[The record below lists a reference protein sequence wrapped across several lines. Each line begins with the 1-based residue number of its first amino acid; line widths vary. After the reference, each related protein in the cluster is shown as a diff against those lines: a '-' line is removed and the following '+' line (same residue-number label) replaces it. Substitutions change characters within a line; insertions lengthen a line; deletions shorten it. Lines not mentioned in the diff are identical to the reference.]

1 MATLSEETTYYDNG
15 MALKKMLKQIGVE
28 FELLTGEHLGSFVNC
43 KMLWKGEVDFAIAS
57 NDTRLTEFF
66 EEEEEASI
74 ADSKIRT
81 VLPLYPEILFVV
93 YDGSLYPKSFEDLVV
108 GKRIGVG
115 PENSGTSKMFKF
127 VLEKFGIDSSRYV
140 FVHTPWLENVVSDSI
155 DISVTLAGFN
165 TVTVTGMM
173 ATGWPKIFS
182 FGTVEQLGKGS
193 PIEGFNINY
202 PSAKPY
208 VIPMN
213 TYGSSPKE
221 PVVTLAIDS
230 VLLCRK
236 DINEYTIFNIVE
248 EIYKQ
253 KNILAEIDPLLS
265 GLNENF
271 DRNSMSFPL
280 HPGTLMYL
288 NRNRPSFFER
298 YAEMIGVVFSIAI
311 ALFGGLVSL
320 FRWRKSV
327 KKTRIDEQ
335 YEEVLDVEKNLDN
348 FNTLESCTAAIENL
362 TAIKKH
368 AFELLIKEKLAAN
381 ESFDIF
387 LTLVDNLVERIERRM
402 SKLEETAV
410 VKN

>member
-1 MATLSEETTYYDNG
+1 
-15 MALKKMLKQIGVE
+15 
-28 FELLTGEHLGSFVNC
+28 
-43 KMLWKGEVDFAIAS
+43 
-57 NDTRLTEFF
+57 
-66 EEEEEASI
+66 
-74 ADSKIRT
+74 
-81 VLPLYPEILFVV
+81 
-93 YDGSLYPKSFEDLVV
+93 VV

-173 ATGWPKIFS
+173 ATGRPKIFS
-182 FGTVEQLGKGS
+182 FGNVEQLGKGS

-208 VIPMN
+208 IIPMN

-236 DINEYTIFNIVE
+236 DIDEYTIFNIVE

-298 YAEMIGVVFSIAI
+298 YAEMIGVVFSITI

-327 KKTRIDEQ
+327 KKTRIDKQ
-335 YEEVLDVEKNLDN
+335 YEEVLNVEKNLEN

-362 TAIKKH
+362 TTIKKH

-387 LTLVDNLVERIERRM
+387 LTLVDNLVKRIERRM
-402 SKLEETAV
+402 SKLEKAVTAQ
-410 VKN
+410 N